1 MEMLIGGIKTASASG
16 RWTDVVN
23 PANGGV
29 VGQVPAG
36 DARDVAAAAAAAAD
50 ALSAWSGLNPRER
63 SRVFLQGAA
72 KVRQET
78 GRLAGLLT
86 AEQGKPLAEARNE
99 IQGFASVLEYY
110 ATISGITTGR
120 AAYIPSYGY
129 GMVLKRP
136 LGVCGA
142 IIPWNMP
149 ALIMAW
155 KVGPAL
161 AAGNTLVL
169 KPAGSTPLTAL
180 ALGSVLEESG
190 LPPGVLNIVTG
201 SGLQVGEAIAVSPA
215 IRKLSFTGSVETGR
229 HVASLAAGTL
239 KRLTLELGGSD
250 PMIVCTD
257 ADLDA
262 AVAGAVRGRFY
273 NCGQTCTAIKRIF
286 VFAEVADS
294 FLEMLAEKVSA
305 LVPGDGAKAGT
316 DLGPLHSREQ
326 RDLVLSQLEKS
337 LAAGGRVAA
346 GCGVPED
353 EAGWFM
359 EPVIVADPA
368 PGSPLLTEE
377 VFGPVLP
384 VVRVRDMDEAVARA
398 NNTRYGLGASVWTGR
413 MDLARR
419 AFEELHAGIIWVNQH
434 LRTPPELPFGGAAGS
449 GVGTENGPTA
459 LDEYLESRVLLAG
472 P

>member
-1 MEMLIGGIKTASASG
+1 MEMLIGGREVASASG
-16 RWTDVVN
+16 RWNDVAN
-23 PANGGV
+23 PADGGV
-29 VGQVPAG
+29 VGRVPAG
-36 DARDVAAAAAAAAD
+36 NARDVETAAAAAVG
-50 ALSAWSGLNPRER
+50 ALAAWSALGSRGR
-63 SRVFLQGAA
+63 SRVLMQGAA
-72 KVRQET
+72 AVRQET
-78 GRLAGLLT
+78 GRLASELT
-86 AEQGKPLAEARNE
+86 TEQGKPLAEARNE
-99 IQGFASVLEYY
+99 VQGFANVLEYY
-110 ATISGITTGR
+110 ASISGTTTGS

-136 LGVCGA
+136 LGICGA

-155 KVGPAL
+155 KLGPAL

-180 ALGSVLEESG
+180 SLGSVLEESG

-201 SGLQVGEAIAVSPA
+201 SGPDVGEAIALTPA

-229 HVASLAAGTL
+229 HVASLAAVTM

-250 PMIVCTD
+250 PMIVCAD
-257 ADLDA
+257 ADLEA

-286 VFAEVADS
+286 VFNEVADA
-294 FLEMLAEKVSA
+294 FLEMLIEKVSA
-305 LVPGDGAKAGT
+305 LVLGDGAKAGT

-326 RDLVLSQLEKS
+326 RETVRSQLDKS
-337 LAAGGRVAA
+337 IAAGGRPIACGSGHRA
-346 GCGVPED
+346 GT
-353 EAGWFM
+353 GWFM

-368 PGSPLLTEE
+368 PGSPVLTEE

-384 VVRVRDMDEAVARA
+384 VVRVNGIDEAIARA
-398 NNTRYGLGASVWTGR
+398 NDTRYGLGASVWTGR
-413 MDLARR
+413 IEMARR
-419 AFEELHAGIIWVNQH
+419 AFEELHAGIVWVNQH
-434 LRTPPELPFGGAAGS
+434 LRLPPELPFGGAAGS
-449 GVGTENGPTA
+449 GLGMENGPAA